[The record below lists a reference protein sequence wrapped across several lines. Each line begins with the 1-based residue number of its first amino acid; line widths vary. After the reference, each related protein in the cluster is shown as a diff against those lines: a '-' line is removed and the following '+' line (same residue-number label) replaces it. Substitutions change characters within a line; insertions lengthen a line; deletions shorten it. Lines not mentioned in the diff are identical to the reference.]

1 MIYDY
6 DYVQKFSSAP
16 NSVFQAGSQNSDSV
30 PGGTVHFSLIPS
42 FSCFQ
47 LLLPFHT
54 ASDETGNEAHPMH
67 CMCVWGGAK
76 GVTFFSLEE
85 LLAYC

>member
-1 MIYDY
+1 M
-6 DYVQKFSSAP
+6 QKFSSAP

-54 ASDETGNEAHPMH
+54 ASDETGNEAHSMH
-67 CMCVWGGAK
+67 VCGGAR

-85 LLAYC
+85 LFACC

>member
-1 MIYDY
+1 M
-6 DYVQKFSSAP
+6 QKFSSAP
-16 NSVFQAGSQNSDSV
+16 NSVFQSGSQNSDSV

-67 CMCVWGGAK
+67 VCGGGEAR
-76 GVTFFSLEE
+76 GVTFSSLEE